1 MGKDIVGIKKI
12 SAMENN
18 LTNVVIPNSV
28 TTIGNNAFHL
38 NNLNY
43 VLINSGSK
51 LTTIA
56 QGAFASSNYT
66 ELGLGGEITYVDNP
80 NLKTIYNNTGKAF
93 DWNKAVN
100 GESGSSFVTGTT
112 NVVKEGSRTYNAVTV
127 TTGQPS

>member
-1 MGKDIVGIKKI
+1 
-12 SAMENN
+12 MENN

-56 QGAFASSNYT
+56 QGAFRSSNYT
-66 ELGLGGEITYVDNP
+66 VLSGGITRADNP

-93 DWNKAVN
+93 DWNNVVNDKA
-100 GESGSSFVTGTT
+100 GTAFVTGIT
-112 NVVKEGSRTYNAVTV
+112 NVRIDGDTTYNAVTV